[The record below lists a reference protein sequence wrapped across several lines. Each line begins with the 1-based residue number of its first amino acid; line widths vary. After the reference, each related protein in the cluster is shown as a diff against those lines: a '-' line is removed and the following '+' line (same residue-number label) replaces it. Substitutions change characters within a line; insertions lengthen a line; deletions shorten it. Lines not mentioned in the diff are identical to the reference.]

1 MSLTG
6 LKLSQI
12 NGAQEPLKDTDL
24 FYYVTQSPGPIF
36 DSKKGD
42 VKLIREYVDATVGQT
57 LRDEFILA
65 DSVVKTHAETIVAQE
80 EASRVAADAVL
91 TQSILDEATARTEA
105 ILAEKAERMAAVN
118 AESVARTAQIATE
131 TANRTAADADILE
144 AVSSEATSRASADA
158 SITAALADEVSAR
171 AVAEAAITATILEE
185 ETARTAAIA
194 TVQASLST
202 EATTRLNADTKLTTD
217 LSAEVSNRIAAV
229 SAEQA
234 ARVAADNVLT
244 SAVATVQAN
253 VSAESTARIN
263 ADAQLTTNLAKETED
278 RIEAVSD
285 EATLRQTAD
294 TKLTTDLAT
303 EVQNRQTAITQ
314 EASSRTALQNTINA
328 SLALKA
334 DLVSGKIPASQLPS
348 YVDDVI
354 EVILYTDLPSEGEA
368 GKIYVVKNTNLTYRW
383 TGTDYTEISKSL
395 AIGETDSTAYRGDRG
410 KIAYDHTLVI
420 AGNPH
425 GTTKAHVGLGNAD
438 NTSDLSKPVSTA
450 TQAALDLKVNKS
462 DTYVKTVNTQS
473 GDVVLTKASISLGNV
488 DNTSDLNKPIST
500 ATQAAL
506 DLKVTIPAPIQH
518 TTAGDYSNTTSRR
531 ALRLTDATDRP
542 ITIDLATV
550 PKNSGIVLTLT
561 DISTNITDKLTTK
574 TVKQLLV
581 FKDTA
586 GVVTE
591 AAGTVGVSIAGQ
603 VVSVV
608 YKGIAAKV
616 IKTLITVNVEVLS
629 EDNAVA

>member
-12 NGAQEPLKDTDL
+12 NGTQEPLKDTDL
-24 FYYVTQSPGPIF
+24 FYYVTQSPGPIY

-42 VKLIREYVDATVGQT
+42 LKLVREYVDQTVGQT

-65 DSVVKTHAETIVAQE
+65 DSVVKTHADTIVSQE
-80 EASRVAADAVL
+80 EASRISSDAVL

-105 ILAEKAERMAAVN
+105 ILTEKAERIAAVN
-118 AESVARTAQIATE
+118 AEAVARTAQIATE
-131 TANRTAADADILE
+131 TANRTSADADILE
-144 AVSSEATSRASADA
+144 AVSAEATSRASADSA
-158 SITAALADEVSAR
+158 ITAALADEVSAR
-171 AVAEAAITATILEE
+171 AVAEAAITASILAE
-185 ETARTAAIA
+185 ETTRTVAIA
-194 TVQASLST
+194 TVQTSIST
-202 EATTRLNADTKLTTD
+202 EATNRLNADTKLTTD
-217 LSAEVSNRIAAV
+217 LATEVSNRIAAV

-234 ARVAADNVLT
+234 ARVAADNTLT
-244 SAVATVQAN
+244 ASITTAQTN
-253 VSAESTARIN
+253 LTAEITARIN
-263 ADAQLTTNLAKETED
+263 ADLQLSED
-278 RIEAVSD
+278 LSQEVADRVQAVLNEADARV
-285 EATLRQTAD
+285 
-294 TKLTTDLAT
+294 
-303 EVQNRQTAITQ
+303 
-314 EASSRTALQNTINA
+314 ALQNDMQTNL
-328 SLALKA
+328 SLKA
-334 DLVSGKIPASQLPS
+334 DLVSGKIPSSQLPS
-348 YVDDVI
+348 YVDDVV
-354 EVILYTDLPSEGEA
+354 EVILYSDLPSEGEA

-410 KIAYDHTLVI
+410 KIAYDHTLLI

-425 GTTKAHVGLGNAD
+425 GTTKAHVGLGN
-438 NTSDLSKPVSTA
+438 S
-450 TQAALDLKVNKS
+450 
-462 DTYVKTVNTQS
+462 
-473 GDVVLTKASISLGNV
+473 

-506 DLKVTIPAPIQH
+506 DLKVTIPAPVQH
-518 TTAGDYSNTTSRR
+518 TTAGDYSNATSRR
-531 ALRLTDATDRP
+531 ALRLTSDTDTP
-542 ITIDLATV
+542 ITIDLTTV

-591 AAGTVGVSIAGQ
+591 VAGTVGVSIVGQ

-608 YKGIAAKV
+608 YKGIASKV

>member
-450 TQAALDLKVNKS
+450 TQAALDLKV
-462 DTYVKTVNTQS
+462 
-473 GDVVLTKASISLGNV
+473 
-488 DNTSDLNKPIST
+488 
-500 ATQAAL
+500 
-506 DLKVTIPAPIQH
+506 TIPAPIQH

-591 AAGTVGVSIAGQ
+591 AAGTAGVSIAGQ
-603 VVSVV
+603 VVSIV

>member
-80 EASRVAADAVL
+80 EASRVAAD
-91 TQSILDEATARTEA
+91 
-105 ILAEKAERMAAVN
+105 
-118 AESVARTAQIATE
+118 
-131 TANRTAADADILE
+131 
-144 AVSSEATSRASADA
+144 
-158 SITAALADEVSAR
+158 
-171 AVAEAAITATILEE
+171 
-185 ETARTAAIA
+185 
-194 TVQASLST
+194 
-202 EATTRLNADTKLTTD
+202 
-217 LSAEVSNRIAAV
+217 
-229 SAEQA
+229 
-234 ARVAADNVLT
+234 NVLT

-263 ADAQLTTNLAKETED
+263 ADAQ
-278 RIEAVSD
+278 
-285 EATLRQTAD
+285 
-294 TKLTTDLAT
+294 LTTDLAT

-591 AAGTVGVSIAGQ
+591 AAGTAGVSIAGQ
-603 VVSVV
+603 VVSIV

>member
-65 DSVVKTHAETIVAQE
+65 DSVVKTHADTIVAQE

-91 TQSILDEATARTEA
+91 TQSILDETTARTEA

-144 AVSSEATSRASADA
+144 AVSAEATSRASADA
-158 SITAALADEVSAR
+158 SITTALADEVSAR

-217 LSAEVSNRIAAV
+217 LSAEVSDRIAAV

-263 ADAQLTTNLAKETED
+263 ADAQ
-278 RIEAVSD
+278 
-285 EATLRQTAD
+285 
-294 TKLTTDLAT
+294 LTTDLAT

-425 GTTKAHVGLGNAD
+425 GTTKAHVGLGN
-438 NTSDLSKPVSTA
+438 
-450 TQAALDLKVNKS
+450 
-462 DTYVKTVNTQS
+462 
-473 GDVVLTKASISLGNV
+473 V

-500 ATQAAL
+500 ATQTAL

-591 AAGTVGVSIAGQ
+591 AAGTVGVSISGQ

-608 YKGIAAKV
+608 YKGIASKV